1 MRTLFIFFCL
11 SALACQ
17 PSSTNT
23 NPANNNS
30 EVKLLSPAN
39 DSLYTLV
46 VKIHDDIMPENA
58 TIASLQQQLKKALP
72 TLKQAQKDKLLPILA
87 DLQISY
93 DGMMD
98 WMNQFKNTELNADE
112 YKLWSPQQ
120 TRDYLL
126 DQQLKIEKV
135 ANDMRSSIANAK
147 AWQAA
152 NPQ

>member
-1 MRTLFIFFCL
+1 MRTLFVFLCL

-17 PSSTNT
+17 PTTTNT
-23 NPANNNS
+23 NNS
-30 EVKLLSPAN
+30 TTTTEAKILSPAN

-58 TIASLQQQLKKALP
+58 TISSLQQQLKKVLP
-72 TLKQAQKDKLLPILA
+72 TLKQDKKDRLLPILA
-87 DLQISY
+87 DLQIAY

-98 WMNQFKNTELNADE
+98 WMRQFKNTEFNADE

-126 DQQLKIEKV
+126 DQQLKIQKV
-135 ANDMRSSIANAK
+135 DSDMRKSIANAK